1 MCVCGFHYLNLK
13 WVVQH
18 NLRFNYASLKAW
30 VCINFTVKLYILIS
44 GRFDRRTSL
53 HYPWTWRKS
62 CRNKMFDIDFSQT
75 KKKSKRT
82 LLFIAKEV
90 YNNRNEI
97 KSRLKLNF
105 VSDTKC
111 FYENSTFI
119 FMRMSIK
126 SVSKGM
132 EVNLELS
139 RIILLSIVA
148 WCNFYL
154 FSIRFTLILLECSR
168 SGN

>member
-1 MCVCGFHYLNLK
+1 MCGFHYLNLK

-18 NLRFNYASLKAW
+18 NFSFNYALLKAW
-30 VCINFTVKLYILIS
+30 VCINFQAQNVILIS
-44 GRFDRRTSL
+44 EVKIFVFSGGRFDRRTSL

-62 CRNKMFDIDFSQT
+62 CRNEMFDIDFSQT
-75 KKKSKRT
+75 KKKNKRT

-111 FYENSTFI
+111 FYENSTFN

-126 SVSKGM
+126 SVLKRNGSEFRTK
-132 EVNLELS
+132 
-139 RIILLSIVA
+139 
-148 WCNFYL
+148 
-154 FSIRFTLILLECSR
+154 
-168 SGN
+168 